1 MGPFSPRFVFA
12 AGVAEVLSAPRS
24 KWSCQVGKGNRAGGH
39 KGGVLHFAEG
49 WHVPEGTEQ
58 PGNAVRLL

>member
-1 MGPFSPRFVFA
+1 M
-12 AGVAEVLSAPRS
+12 LSAPRS
-24 KWSCQVGKGNRAGGH
+24 KWSYQVGKGSRAGGH

-49 WHVPEGTEQ
+49 WHVPGGTEQ